1 MSDHNKITF
10 ALKYLPIS
18 LLGLW
23 HVTIAEL
30 DILLLWQDFI
40 IELKT
45 NSNLRFWLYGA
56 FKNNQLTSGIYNLR
70 GQ

>member
-10 ALKYLPIS
+10 ALKYLSIS

-40 IELKT
+40 IELKK
-45 NSNLRFWLYGA
+45 NSNLRFLVVW
-56 FKNNQLTSGIYNLR
+56 GI
-70 GQ
+70 

>member
-45 NSNLRFWLYGA
+45 NSNLRFFGCVGHLKINSWRPA
-56 FKNNQLTSGIYNLR
+56 FKI
-70 GQ
+70 

>member
-1 MSDHNKITF
+1 MCRRISDHKITL

-45 NSNLRFWLYGA
+45 NSNLRFLVVW
-56 FKNNQLTSGIYNLR
+56 GI
-70 GQ
+70 

>member
-10 ALKYLPIS
+10 AIKYLPMS
-18 LLGLW
+18 LLGLGGLG

-40 IELKT
+40 IDLKT
-45 NSNLRFWLYGA
+45 NSNLRFLVVW
-56 FKNNQLTSGIYNLR
+56 GI
-70 GQ
+70 

>member
-45 NSNLRFWLYGA
+45 NSNLRFLVVW
-56 FKNNQLTSGIYNLR
+56 GI
-70 GQ
+70 